1 LKSAYPE
8 AHGSIWRESLIFGFR
23 AAGFVS
29 ELVMPKRK
37 PKARNQSKKEK
48 RDFAQTTFSIFQQA
62 PGTKPNLRASSQ
74 RHSRSSHGR

>member
-1 LKSAYPE
+1 VYPE
-8 AHGSIWRESLIFGFR
+8 AHGKYLTRKFDFGFR

-37 PKARNQSKKEK
+37 QKAKNQSKKEK
-48 RDFAQTTFSIFQQA
+48 RDFAQTTFSTFQQGS
-62 PGTKPNLRASSQ
+62 GTKPNLRVSSQ